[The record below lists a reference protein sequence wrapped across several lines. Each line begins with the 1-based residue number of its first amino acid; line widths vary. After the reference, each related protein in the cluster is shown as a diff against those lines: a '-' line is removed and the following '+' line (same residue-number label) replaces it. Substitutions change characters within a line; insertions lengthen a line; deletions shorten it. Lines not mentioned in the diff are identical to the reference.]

1 MPPVSPTALLWCHD
15 APMANF
21 TRAADV
27 ESLRAFPVFASL
39 DDETLAFVA
48 GRTSEFVLTGGE
60 CLFRQGDASDC
71 VFLLLSGRC
80 RAYRDGRPVGAIHS
94 GEPVG
99 EVGYFSKMPRSATII
114 AERDCWLLRFGIDD
128 LEALL
133 TRHPPFASAIAQA
146 LALRLGDSSEHRAK
160 GRNRSTA
167 FIFGDDVDAGMQAQ
181 VLALLEQACRRHGT
195 AQSLGSRADVRAAT
209 GASDMQGERAHAMLL
224 SDLERRNDHLIY
236 HARFNSGPNWINT
249 CLHQADRC
257 FIVHRHAGAPQPGE
271 TEARLA
277 RTRHGRHTGLVLL
290 HEKRP
295 PTPQN
300 TARWRQGRDVAQL
313 LHAGLDQPGDW
324 RRLARIMFDRAIGL
338 VLCGGG
344 ALYSMHV
351 GAIKAMV
358 EMGFAFDCVGGSSA
372 GGCAGLAYAFGIT
385 AEEFGERA
393 RQLFEDR
400 RAMRRYTAPV
410 FGLVNPATFDDGLRR
425 ASEGRDVEDLPVPYF
440 TTAINL
446 SRNRYEI
453 IDRGPVWEAMRATAS
468 IPGLLPPFVRGGDLL
483 ADGAGYDSL
492 PVFAMREKIAG
503 HVIAVNF
510 AEPEDPQGSHD
521 YARRPHWLRWL
532 FGARRTGPPHFPLLK
547 DSLVQAFRFSGNSRL
562 PESML
567 ACDLLLTPQPPPGAG
582 FLNWNMHRPLL
593 EAGYA
598 HAMERV
604 AALEAAG
611 DEGLRKIRAALV

>member
-1 MPPVSPTALLWCHD
+1 MNDFL
-15 APMANF
+15 
-21 TRAADV
+21 RAAGI
-27 ESLRAFPVFASL
+27 ESLRVFPLFSGL
-39 DDETLAFVA
+39 DDDTLRFVA
-48 GRTSEFVLTGGE
+48 RRTSEFVLTGGDS
-60 CLFRQGDASDC
+60 LFRQGDASDA

-80 RAYRDGRPVGAIHS
+80 RAWRDGRPVGAIPA

-99 EVGYFSKMPRSATII
+99 EIGYFAKMPRSATVI
-114 AERDCWLLRFGIDD
+114 AERDCWLLRFGLED

-133 TRHPPFASAIAQA
+133 RRHPGFASAIAQA

-167 FIFGDDVDAGMQAQ
+167 FIFGDDISPALRLEALRQ
-181 VLALLEQACRRHGT
+181 LAEACQPQGRML
-195 AQSLGSRADVRAAT
+195 SLGSAADAAT
-209 GASDMQGERAHAMLL
+209 AAGAPGEPSGGRALALVL
-224 SDLERRNDHLIY
+224 SELERRNDHLMY
-236 HARFNSGPNWINT
+236 HASFSSAPQWIDT
-249 CLHQADRC
+249 CLHQSDRC
-257 FIVHRHAGAPQPGE
+257 FIVRLHASGAKPE
-271 TEARLA
+271 DAEARLLRA
-277 RTRHGRHTGLVLL
+277 RKGRHAGLVLL

-295 PTPQN
+295 ATPTD
-300 TARWRQGRDVAQL
+300 TARWRGGRDVTQL
-313 LHAGLDQPGDW
+313 LHAGFDQPGDW

-351 GAIKAMV
+351 GVIKALT
-358 EMGFAFDCVGGSSA
+358 ERGFAFDCVGGSSA
-372 GGCAGLAYAFGIT
+372 GGCAGLAYAFGVT

-410 FGLVNPATFDDGLRR
+410 YGLINPAVFDDGLRR
-425 ASEGRDVEDLPVPYF
+425 ASEGRDIEDLPVPYF

-446 SRNRYEI
+446 TRNRYEI

-492 PVFAMREKIAG
+492 PVFAMRERVAG
-503 HVIAVNF
+503 HIVAVNF
-510 AEPEDPQGSHD
+510 AEPAEPQMDHD
-521 YARRPHWLRWL
+521 YARRPHWL
-532 FGARRTGPPHFPLLK
+532 ARLAGVRRPSASAFPLLT

-562 PESML
+562 PESMQ

-582 FLNWNMHRPLL
+582 FLNWTMHRPLV
-593 EAGYA
+593 EAGY
-598 HAMERV
+598 EYTLKRLN
-604 AALEAAG
+604 ALEAAG
-611 DEGLRKIRAALV
+611 DEGLGKLRAALA